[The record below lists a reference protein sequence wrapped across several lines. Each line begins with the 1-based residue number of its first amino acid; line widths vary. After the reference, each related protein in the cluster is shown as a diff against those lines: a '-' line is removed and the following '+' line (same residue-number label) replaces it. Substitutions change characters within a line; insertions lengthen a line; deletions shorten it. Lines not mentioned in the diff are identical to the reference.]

1 MEDRGQSAPPGT
13 IRAFIAIELESDVL
27 KALDRVQSEL
37 KRQVPGNPVRWTASS
52 GIHLTLKF
60 LGNVPTGQVPQITA
74 GLERACAP
82 FESFPLS
89 FAHLGCFPNLQRPRV
104 VWVGLES
111 ASGVL
116 TDLQRAVE
124 AEIAP
129 LGYPTEERGF
139 TPHLTLGR
147 AQRTAST
154 DELRAVGR
162 LIGERQ
168 VDQVASMRVNEVS
181 LMRSDLRRTGAVY
194 TRLFEAPLQG
204 RPGAM
209 T

>member
-1 MEDRGQSAPPGT
+1 MEDKAPSGT
-13 IRAFIAIELESDVL
+13 VRAFIAIELERDVL

-37 KRQVPGNPVRWTASS
+37 KRRVRGDSVRWTSSS

-60 LGNVPTGQVPQITA
+60 LGNVPADQVPAIVS
-74 GLERACAP
+74 GIERACVP

-89 FAHLGCFPNLQRPRV
+89 FADLGCFPNLQRPRV

-111 ASGVL
+111 ASDVL
-116 TDLQRAVE
+116 MALQHAVE
-124 AEIAP
+124 IEIAP
-129 LGYPTEERGF
+129 LGYPPEERGF

-154 DELRAVGR
+154 EDLRTVGR

-168 VDQVASMRVNEVS
+168 VGQIASMQVNAVS
-181 LMRSDLRRTGAVY
+181 LMRSELRPAGAVY
-194 TRLFEAPLQG
+194 TCLHEVPLG
-204 RPGAM
+204 ERARGSN
-209 T
+209 

>member
-1 MEDRGQSAPPGT
+1 MENQAPSGT
-13 IRAFIAIELESDVL
+13 IRAFIAIELERDVL
-27 KALDRVQSEL
+27 QALDDVQREL
-37 KRQVPGNPVRWTASS
+37 KRRVHGNPVRWTASS

-60 LGNVPTGQVPQITA
+60 LGNVPAGQVPQIMSAIERVGATA
-74 GLERACAP
+74 QA
-82 FESFPLS
+82 FPLS

-116 TDLQRAVE
+116 LALQQAVE
-124 AEIAP
+124 EAVAP

-154 DELRAVGR
+154 EELRALGR
-162 LIGERQ
+162 VIAEQ
-168 VDQVASMRVNEVS
+168 QATQVASMWVDAVS
-181 LMRSDLRRTGAVY
+181 LMRSELRPSGAIY
-194 TRLFEAPLQG
+194 TCLARVLLG
-204 RPGAM
+204 GAR
-209 T
+209 